1 VCISQSIANRTIFIL
16 LLAIP
21 GILTAFTH
29 LWNPI
34 GFPNGPSN
42 DEGIYIRRAMHVL
55 SGQGPQESSLYDH
68 PYFSQ
73 LFLAGVLSLI
83 GYPNSLHPSVG
94 DVHSIEMLYLVPRIL
109 MGILAVT
116 DTFLIYKI
124 SEVRYNNR
132 KVAFIASILFAV
144 MPLTTWMLRR
154 VWLEPI
160 QLPFILSSI
169 LFAIYTRN
177 PITKKSNTENNNNKK
192 IPLALLSGIFLGLAI
207 FTKIPALTMI
217 PLVGFLIYQNNNNNN
232 NRNLKTLGL
241 WFIPVILIPLIWP
254 AYATYRGEFDLW
266 LDGVLWQTHRGVQTL
281 FSSLEYDFQTDPV
294 LVLLGIA
301 GLVFVA
307 IKRDLF
313 LLLWIIPF
321 LIFLYL
327 IGFVSQ
333 WHFIPII
340 PAACIAAA
348 RFINY
353 LLNRII
359 NKKKIQRVLLPF
371 IIISGIVIF
380 GLTST
385 TMPIATNDNSSY
397 FEAAAFVVQYL
408 HNDTNSNADDN
419 YYNNNKITVIS
430 NPFYSWIP
438 LDVFHLNHARYIDYY
453 NDKIPLKTKNV
464 LLTVDPPMIDRL
476 SHHQAAKPIQEIY
489 NSNNTKRIAIFG
501 GNMHNK
507 YDQVSIYIYDNSV
520 TMLNNKG
527 LSLAKL
533 GMYNQSIV
541 FFDKALAINPND
553 FTVLN
558 NKGLSLAKLGMY
570 NESIALYDKALAI
583 NPNYVYALNNKNS
596 ALEAL
601 SKIK

>member
-21 GILTAFTH
+21 GILAAFTH

-109 MGILAVT
+109 MGLLAVA
-116 DTFLIYKI
+116 DTFLIYTI
-124 SEVRYNNR
+124 SEIRYSR
-132 KVAFIASILFAV
+132 SIAFIASILFAV
-144 MPLTTWMLRR
+144 MPITTWFLRR

-160 QLPFILSSI
+160 QLPFILTSI
-169 LFAIYTRN
+169 LFAVFYTKN
-177 PITKKSNTENNNNKK
+177 SIGKNKNKK
-192 IPLALLSGIFLGLAI
+192 GFPRILLSGVFLGLAI

-217 PLVGFLIYQNNNNNN
+217 PLVGFLIYQNNNNN
-232 NRNLKTLGL
+232 RKLTLGL

-281 FSSLEYDFQTDPV
+281 FSSLKYDFQIDPV
-294 LVLLGIA
+294 LLSLGIA
-301 GLVFVA
+301 GLVFIA

-313 LLLWIIPF
+313 LLLWTIPF
-321 LIFLYL
+321 LMFLYL

-333 WHFIPII
+333 WHFLPII

-348 RFINY
+348 RLINY
-353 LLNRII
+353 LSNRII
-359 NKKKIQRVLLPF
+359 NKKKIQRVLLSF

-380 GLTST
+380 GLTT
-385 TMPIATNDNSSY
+385 TMPIATSDNSLY

-408 HNDTNSNADDN
+408 HNDSNSNADD
-419 YYNNNKITVIS
+419 NNKITVIS

-438 LDVFHLNHARYIDYY
+438 LDVFHLNHARYVDYY

-464 LLTVDPPMIDRL
+464 LLTVDPIMRDRL

-501 GNMHNK
+501 K
-507 YDQVSIYIYDNSV
+507 VSIYLYDNS
-520 TMLNNKG
+520 
-527 LSLAKL
+527 
-533 GMYNQSIV
+533 I
-541 FFDKALAINPND
+541 
-553 FTVLN
+553 TVLN
-558 NKGLSLAKLGMY
+558 NK
-570 NESIALYDKALAI
+570 
-583 NPNYVYALNNKNS
+583 
-596 ALEAL
+596 
-601 SKIK
+601 

>member
-1 VCISQSIANRTIFIL
+1 LYISLNIPHRRILIFLLVIPCI
-16 LLAIP
+16 LA
-21 GILTAFTH
+21 AFTH
-29 LWNPI
+29 LWNPV

-55 SGQGPQESSLYDH
+55 IGQGPQESLLYDH

-94 DVHSIEMLYLVPRIL
+94 DVHSIQALYLIPRIL
-109 MGILAVT
+109 MGLLAVA

-144 MPLTTWMLRR
+144 MPLTAWLLRR

-169 LFAIYTRN
+169 LFALYTRN
-177 PITKKSNTENNNNKK
+177 PITESNIENNNNKK

-207 FTKIPALTMI
+207 FTKIPAVTMI
-217 PLVGFLIYQNNNNNN
+217 PLVGFLIYQNNNN
-232 NRNLKTLGL
+232 RKLKTLGL

-254 AYATYRGEFDLW
+254 AYATYSGQFDLW

-281 FSSLEYDFQTDPV
+281 FSSLKYDFQIDPV

-301 GLVFVA
+301 GLMFVA

-313 LLLWIIPF
+313 LLLWTIPF

-353 LLNRII
+353 LSNRII

-385 TMPIATNDNSSY
+385 TMIIATSDNSLY

-408 HNDTNSNADDN
+408 HNDSNSNAD
-419 YYNNNKITVIS
+419 NNNNNNEITVIS

-438 LDVFHLNHARYIDYY
+438 LDVFHLNHARYVDYY

-464 LLTVDPPMIDRL
+464 LLTVDPIMRDRL
-476 SHHQAAKPIQEIY
+476 SHNQAAKPIQEIY

-501 GNMHNK
+501 GNGDNK
-507 YDQVSIYIYDNSV
+507 YDQVSIYLYDNSA

-527 LSLAKL
+527 LALAKL
-533 GMYNQSIV
+533 GKYNESIV
-541 FFDKALAINPND
+541 FFNKALAINPND
-553 FTVLN
+553 FTALN
-558 NKGLSLAKLGMY
+558 NKGLALAKLGMY

>member
-1 VCISQSIANRTIFIL
+1 MIFLLVIPCI
-16 LLAIP
+16 LA
-21 GILTAFTH
+21 AFTH
-29 LWNPI
+29 LWNPV
-34 GFPNGPSN
+34 GFPDGPSN

-55 SGQGPQESSLYDH
+55 IGQGPQESLLYDH

-73 LFLAGVLSLI
+73 LFLAGALALI
-83 GYPNSLHPSVG
+83 GYPDSLHPSVG
-94 DVHSIEMLYLVPRIL
+94 DVHSIQALYLIPRIL
-109 MGILAVT
+109 MGLLAVA

-144 MPLTTWMLRR
+144 MPLTAWLLRR

-169 LFAIYTRN
+169 LFALYTRN
-177 PITKKSNTENNNNKK
+177 PITKESNIENNNNKK

-207 FTKIPALTMI
+207 FTKIPAVTMI
-217 PLVGFLIYQNNNNNN
+217 PLVGFLIYQNNNNN
-232 NRNLKTLGL
+232 RTLTLGL

-254 AYATYRGEFDLW
+254 AYATYSGQFDLW

-281 FSSLEYDFQTDPV
+281 FSSLKYDFQIDPV

-301 GLVFVA
+301 GLMFVA

-313 LLLWIIPF
+313 LLLWTIPF

-353 LLNRII
+353 LSNRII
-359 NKKKIQRVLLPF
+359 SKKKIQRVLLPF

-408 HNDTNSNADDN
+408 HNDSNSNADNN

-438 LDVFHLNHARYIDYY
+438 LDVFHLNHNYYVDYY
-453 NDKIPLKTKNV
+453 NDIIPVKTKKV
-464 LLTVDPPMIDRL
+464 LLTVDPPLIDRL
-476 SHHQAAKPIQEIY
+476 SHNQAANPIQKIY

-501 GNMHNK
+501 
-507 YDQVSIYIYDNSV
+507 QVSIYLYDNS
-520 TMLNNKG
+520 
-527 LSLAKL
+527 
-533 GMYNQSIV
+533 I
-541 FFDKALAINPND
+541 
-553 FTVLN
+553 TVLN
-558 NKGLSLAKLGMY
+558 NK
-570 NESIALYDKALAI
+570 
-583 NPNYVYALNNKNS
+583 
-596 ALEAL
+596 
-601 SKIK
+601 

>member
-1 VCISQSIANRTIFIL
+1 MCISQSIANRTIFIL

-73 LFLAGVLSLI
+73 LFLTGVLSLI

-94 DVHSIEMLYLVPRIL
+94 DVHSIELLYLVPRIL
-109 MGILAVT
+109 MGLLAIA
-116 DTFLIYKI
+116 DTFLVYTI
-124 SEVRYNNR
+124 SEIRYSR
-132 KVAFIASILFAV
+132 SVAFIASILFAV
-144 MPLTTWMLRR
+144 MPITTWFLRR

-160 QLPFILSSI
+160 QLPFILTSI
-169 LFAIYTRN
+169 LFAVFYTKN
-177 PITKKSNTENNNNKK
+177 SIGKNKNKK
-192 IPLALLSGIFLGLAI
+192 GFPRILLSGIFLGLAI

-217 PLVGFLIYQNNNNNN
+217 PLVGFLIYQNNNNN
-232 NRNLKTLGL
+232 RTLTLGL

-254 AYATYRGEFDLW
+254 AYATYSGQFDLW

-281 FSSLEYDFQTDPV
+281 FSSLKYDFQIDPV

-301 GLVFVA
+301 GLMFVA

-313 LLLWIIPF
+313 LLLWTIPF

-353 LLNRII
+353 LSNRII

-408 HNDTNSNADDN
+408 HNDSNSNADNN

-438 LDVFHLNHARYIDYY
+438 LDVFHLNHNYYVDYY
-453 NDKIPLKTKNV
+453 NDIIPVKTKKV
-464 LLTVDPPMIDRL
+464 LLTVDPPLIDRL
-476 SHHQAAKPIQEIY
+476 SHNQAANPIQKIY

-501 GNMHNK
+501 
-507 YDQVSIYIYDNSV
+507 QVSIYLYD
-520 TMLNNKG
+520 K
-527 LSLAKL
+527 
-533 GMYNQSIV
+533 SI
-541 FFDKALAINPND
+541 
-553 FTVLN
+553 TVLN
-558 NKGLSLAKLGMY
+558 NK
-570 NESIALYDKALAI
+570 
-583 NPNYVYALNNKNS
+583 
-596 ALEAL
+596 
-601 SKIK
+601 

>member
-1 VCISQSIANRTIFIL
+1 LYISLNIPHRSILIFLLVIPCI
-16 LLAIP
+16 LA
-21 GILTAFTH
+21 AFTH

-55 SGQGPQESSLYDH
+55 SGQGPQESLLYDH

-94 DVHSIEMLYLVPRIL
+94 DVHSIQALYLVPRIL
-109 MGILAVT
+109 MGILAVA

-232 NRNLKTLGL
+232 RKLTLGL

-254 AYATYRGEFDLW
+254 TYATYRGEFDLW

-281 FSSLEYDFQTDPV
+281 LSSLKYNFQIDPV
-294 LVLLGIA
+294 LLSLGIA
-301 GLVFVA
+301 GLVFIA

-313 LLLWIIPF
+313 LLLWTIPF
-321 LIFLYL
+321 LMFLYL

-333 WHFIPII
+333 WHFLPII

-348 RFINY
+348 RLIIY
-353 LLNRII
+353 LSNRII
-359 NKKKIQRVLLPF
+359 NKMVQKVLLSF
-371 IIISGIVIF
+371 IIISGIAIF
-380 GLTST
+380 GLAST
-385 TMPIATNDNSSY
+385 TMIIATNDNSSY
-397 FEAAAFVVQYL
+397 FEATAFVVRYL
-408 HNDTNSNADDN
+408 HNDNNGNADDN
-419 YYNNNKITVIS
+419 YYNNTRITVIS

-438 LDVFHLNHARYIDYY
+438 LDVFHLNHNYYVDYY
-453 NDKIPLKTKNV
+453 NDIIPVKTKKV
-464 LLTVDPPMIDRL
+464 LLTVDPPLIDRL
-476 SHHQAAKPIQEIY
+476 SHNQAANPIQKIY

-501 GNMHNK
+501 
-507 YDQVSIYIYDNSV
+507 QVSIYFYDDNS
-520 TMLNNKG
+520 
-527 LSLAKL
+527 
-533 GMYNQSIV
+533 I
-541 FFDKALAINPND
+541 
-553 FTVLN
+553 TVLN
-558 NKGLSLAKLGMY
+558 NK
-570 NESIALYDKALAI
+570 
-583 NPNYVYALNNKNS
+583 
-596 ALEAL
+596 
-601 SKIK
+601 